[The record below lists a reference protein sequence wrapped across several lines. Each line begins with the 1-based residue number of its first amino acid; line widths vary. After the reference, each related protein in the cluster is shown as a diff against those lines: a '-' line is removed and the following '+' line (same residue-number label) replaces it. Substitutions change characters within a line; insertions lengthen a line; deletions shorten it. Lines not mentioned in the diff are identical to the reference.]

1 MNNTIL
7 AIREKVPQSAT
18 LPDGYY
24 YGIWGGYIIV
34 VDYNGKKY
42 ELEVMEGVR
51 GVGFRVVVL
60 INGDVMEYHQLKN

>member
-24 YGIWGGYIIV
+24 YGIV
-34 VDYNGKKY
+34 
-42 ELEVMEGVR
+42 GVT
-51 GVGFRVVVL
+51 
-60 INGDVMEYHQLKN
+60 IDMQTI